1 MPPFPPLTRVPGLLA
16 DVPVDP
22 DADTARLWVEQELSD
37 PIYHERPSLLEM
49 ALDWILEHLQEA
61 EQAMSGLDARTAA
74 LVIGGLLVV
83 GITIALVVAGPVRR
97 ARRGSRQ
104 SAEVFGSDVRTA
116 AELRASAD
124 ALAAQGLWAEAVLDR
139 FRAVLRSLE
148 DRALLDDRPGRTAH
162 EAAEQAALRLPSCAE
177 DLRRAGRLF
186 DDVCYGHAD
195 AGERDDRWLRE
206 VDGRVAAT
214 RPVSA
219 PSRSDASGVAPTAA
233 APTGADAEA
242 GVR

>member
-1 MPPFPPLTRVPGLLA
+1 MPPFPPLTRMPGFLA

-22 DADTARLWVEQELSD
+22 DADTARLWLEQELSD

-49 ALDWILEHLQEA
+49 ALDWLLERLQEA
-61 EQAMSGLDARTAA
+61 EQAMSGLDAQAA
-74 LVIGGLLVV
+74 GLVIGGLLVV
-83 GITIALVVAGPVRR
+83 GVTIALVVAGPVRR
-97 ARRGSRQ
+97 ARRGARQ
-104 SAEVFGSDVRTA
+104 SAEVFGDDVRTA

-124 ALAAQGLWAEAVLDR
+124 ALAARGLWAEAVLDR

-162 EAAEQAALRLPSCAE
+162 EAAEQAALRLPPCAE

-186 DDVCYGHAD
+186 DDVCYGHAE

-206 VDGRVAAT
+206 VDARVAAT
-214 RPVSA
+214 RPAGAS
-219 PSRSDASGVAPTAA
+219 SRSGTPGVDRTGTPS
-233 APTGADAEA
+233 GADAEA
-242 GVR
+242 AVR